1 MNATGL
7 PSTGLLTTDARI
19 LPANCMSL
27 VLASG
32 SPRRKTLLERL
43 GFTLTVEP
51 SSVEEYFDESVEPSQ
66 MAVQLADAKA
76 SEIAS
81 KYPDRIVLGADTIVV
96 LDGLMMAK
104 PLHHDDAARMLQ
116 LLSGR
121 THQVW
126 TGVCLVHLNNAQK
139 IHFVERTDVQFAALT
154 EEEIQQYITTAQPF
168 DKAGAYGIQDDWG
181 SVFVTGIVGD
191 FYNVV
196 GLPLHALYRHLKRM
210 A

>member
-1 MNATGL
+1 MNS
-7 PSTGLLTTDARI
+7 PTTDARI

-32 SPRRKTLLERL
+32 SPRRKSLLERL
-43 GFTLTVEP
+43 GFSLTIVP
-51 SSVEEYFDESVEPSQ
+51 SSVEELFDESMEPSQ
-66 MAVQLADAKA
+66 MAIQLADLKA
-76 SEIAS
+76 SQIATN
-81 KYPDRIVLGADTIVV
+81 YPDRIVLGADTIVV

-104 PLHHDDAARMLQ
+104 PIDHNDAVRMLQ

-126 TGVCLVHLNNAQK
+126 TGVCLVQLEKQQK

-154 EEEIQQYITTAQPF
+154 DDEIQQYITTAQPF

>member
-1 MNATGL
+1 
-7 PSTGLLTTDARI
+7 
-19 LPANCMSL
+19 
-27 VLASG
+27 
-32 SPRRKTLLERL
+32 
-43 GFTLTVEP
+43 
-51 SSVEEYFDESVEPSQ
+51 
-66 MAVQLADAKA
+66 MAIQLADLKA
-76 SEIAS
+76 SQIAPN
-81 KYPDRIVLGADTIVV
+81 YPDKIVLGADTIVV

-104 PLHHDDAARMLQ
+104 PIDHNDAVRMLQ

-126 TGVCLVHLNNAQK
+126 TGVCLVQMEKQQK

-154 EEEIQQYITTAQPF
+154 DDEIQQYITTAQPF

-196 GLPLHALYRHLKRM
+196 GLPLHALYRHLKQM

>member
-1 MNATGL
+1 MHAKN
-7 PSTGLLTTDARI
+7 SLTTDARI

-32 SPRRKTLLERL
+32 SPRRKSLLERL
-43 GFTLTVEP
+43 GFSLTVIP
-51 SSVEEYFDESVEPSQ
+51 SSVEELFDESIEPSQ
-66 MAVQLADAKA
+66 MAIQLADLKA
-76 SEIAS
+76 SQIAPN
-81 KYPDRIVLGADTIVV
+81 YPDKIVLGADTIVV
-96 LDGLMMAK
+96 VDGLMMAK
-104 PLHHDDAARMLQ
+104 PIDHNDAVRMLQ

-126 TGVCLVHLNNAQK
+126 TGVCLVQMEKQQK

-154 EEEIQQYITTAQPF
+154 DDEIQQYITTAQPF

-196 GLPLHALYRHLKRM
+196 GLPLHALYRHLKQM